1 MFVDAEVDVT
11 RDIMSRE
18 RLLRT
23 RSSVLQ
29 SSGKVCSL
37 ENYLVKITKVEH

>member
-11 RDIMSRE
+11 RDIVSRE

-29 SSGKVCSL
+29 SSGKVWIGLYNCTLQFSC
-37 ENYLVKITKVEH
+37 V